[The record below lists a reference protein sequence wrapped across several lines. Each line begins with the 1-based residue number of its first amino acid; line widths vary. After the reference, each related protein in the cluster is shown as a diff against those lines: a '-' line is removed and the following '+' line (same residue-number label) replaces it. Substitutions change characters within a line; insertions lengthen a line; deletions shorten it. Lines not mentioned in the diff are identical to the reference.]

1 MTSFLNFSLSLS
13 LKRDSRNSR
22 VDCILYID
30 FLGRER
36 ERDREKLV
44 CGGVGVYIQQH
55 SHDHYYYSYECIFE
69 SKEEFLFVILVVVE
83 KYFFF
88 WILHIDNTQRKDVQA
103 FDDSFRKD
111 KISQKFSYFCCFCC
125 LSKTHSHC
133 SLSEREREAL
143 VVRIVESKEG
153 FFS

>member
-88 WILHIDNTQRKDVQA
+88 GYYIQITHREKTFKHSMTAFAKTKFPKNFLTFAAFAVSPKHILIVHYQR
-103 FDDSFRKD
+103 
-111 KISQKFSYFCCFCC
+111 
-125 LSKTHSHC
+125 
-133 SLSEREREAL
+133 ERERH
-143 VVRIVESKEG
+143 S
-153 FFS
+153 S